1 MNEEKTQIAEIKVQI
16 EALKG
21 KLSSSKKK
29 SIETSGLNLSIM
41 IISDLAGGLLVGAG
55 IGYMLYALFD
65 VHLVVLALF
74 VLFGGFAGLLN
85 VYKSISHLE
94 KGKHQ

>member
-1 MNEEKTQIAEIKVQI
+1 MVEEKAQIAEIKAQI
-16 EALKG
+16 EALRE
-21 KLSSSKKK
+21 KLPSSSKK
-29 SIETSGLNLSIM
+29 SMETSGLNLSIM

-55 IGYMLYALFD
+55 IGYLLYALLD
-65 VHLVVLALF
+65 VHLFVFALF